1 MARMKE
7 SEVLAL
13 LGQLLE
19 NSIGFLEGTIGSE
32 RRTAFKYYLGKPYG
46 NEIEGRSQV
55 VTQDVL
61 EVVENILPSLLRIF
75 TAGEQIVKFD
85 PQGPED
91 QQMADQCTDYVN
103 YIFMKDNPGFMILYT
118 MFKDAL
124 LQKNGFVKHYYK
136 EIEKEIKEEYE
147 GLTDT
152 EYTSLLMAED
162 VEILEDF
169 GREVEAER
177 GMETIHDVK
186 IIRRKKEGRVVV
198 ENVAPEEMFCSK
210 NAKSLTDAQF
220 IAQRVIKTRAEIIA
234 MGFDKKLV
242 DKLPSYSDGFYN
254 QEHTERE
261 LYQTESPDTEYQSID
276 KSTDYVRLVE
286 CYTYIDYEKKGK
298 PTLRKITM
306 GGNES
311 IILDNEEIDY
321 IPFSMVT
328 PIPMPHLFFGMSVAD
343 LVMDLQLMKS
353 TVLRQT
359 MDNMYLQNNAR
370 HLVIDG
376 QVQLDDLITSRPG
389 GIVRTKGPGAV
400 TPLATPSFLNEGL
413 AMLEK
418 IDQLKEAR
426 TGISRSQMGADP
438 NTIQKSHTTA
448 TSVNALV
455 NAATQRIELIA
466 RIFAETGV
474 KDLFKCIMQ
483 LITKYQD
490 KSRIIRLRNNFVEM
504 NPTDWADKDMDVSIQ
519 VGLGTGNT
527 DQRVNLLSQIL
538 QIQQMLVKEGGYG
551 RLVDE
556 NKIYNTLE
564 KLVVNAGFK
573 SAEPFFVDPAT
584 VPPPPPPDPMKE
596 NPLLMAAMAEIEA
609 GKEKAVADIQQKREE
624 MVYDMQK
631 KIFELETKLKIEAE
645 KNDSAELR
653 KAADL
658 ENTAMQ
664 NMNRRQNINGTE

>member
-1 MARMKE
+1 MAKMRN

-19 NSIGFLEGTIGSE
+19 NSIGYLEGTIGSE

-91 QQMADQCTDYVN
+91 QEIAEQCTDYVN

-136 EIEKEIKEEYE
+136 EIEKETKEEYAD
-147 GLTDT
+147 LTDV
-152 EYTSLLMAED
+152 EYNSLLIDDSVTVDEHEVKETD
-162 VEILEDF
+162 IEIL
-169 GREVEAER
+169 
-177 GMETIHDVK
+177 HDVK
-186 IIRRKKEGRVVV
+186 ITRTKKEGRVVV

-242 DKLPSYSDGFYN
+242 DKLPSYTDGFYN

-328 PIPMPHLFFGMSVAD
+328 PIPMPHLFYGMSVAD

-455 NAATQRIELIA
+455 NASTQRIELIA

-483 LITKYQD
+483 LTTKYQD
-490 KSRIIRLRNNFVEM
+490 QPRIIRLRNQFVEM
-504 NPTDWADKDMDVSIQ
+504 NPQDWADKEMDVSIQ

-527 DQRVNLLSQIL
+527 DHRVNLLSQIL

-564 KLVVNAGFK
+564 KLVVNAGFS
-573 SAEPFFVDPAT
+573 SAQPFFVDPAT

-596 NPLLMAAMAEIEA
+596 NPLLMAAMEELKLE
-609 GKEKAVADIQQKREE
+609 KEKTIATLQQKREE
-624 MVYDMQK
+624 MMFDMQK
-631 KIFELETKLKIEAE
+631 KVLELETKLKIEAE
-645 KNDSAELR
+645 KIDSEELR
-653 KAADL
+653 KAAEI
-658 ENTAMQ
+658 ENSLIQA
-664 NMNRRQNINGTE
+664 NGKLNR

>member
-1 MARMKE
+1 MAKMKDA
-7 SEVLAL
+7 EVLAL

-91 QQMADQCTDYVN
+91 QEIAEQCTDYVN

-136 EIEKEIKEEYE
+136 EIEKETKEEYVN
-147 GLTDT
+147 LTDT
-152 EYTSLLMAED
+152 EYTSLLMADD

-169 GREVEAER
+169 EKEVEAER
-177 GMETIHDVK
+177 GTEILHDVK
-186 IIRRKKEGRVVV
+186 ILRRKKEGRVVV

-210 NAKSLTDAQF
+210 NAKSLSDAQF
-220 IAQRVIKTRAEIIA
+220 LAQRVIKTRAEIIA

-242 DKLPSYSDGFYN
+242 DKLPSYTDGFYN

-483 LITKYQD
+483 LVTKYQD

-504 NPTDWADKDMDVSIQ
+504 NPTDWADKEMDVSIQ

-538 QIQQMLVKEGGYG
+538 NIQQMLVKEGGYG

-631 KIFELETKLKIEAE
+631 KILELETKLKIEAE

-664 NMNRRQNINGTE
+664 NMNRRQNINGAE